1 MTGLL
6 GSTLFYADSILTP
19 AVSVLSALE
28 GVAIAT
34 PALTGHTMPIGVAIL
49 ILLFS
54 VQHHGT
60 SFVGRIFGPLIL
72 LWFLML
78 AITGIQQI
86 VLEPRILDSLNPAN
100 AVAFLNNQTAQGQ
113 LLPTIGNIVLGV
125 TGSECLYADL
135 GHFGPLPIRLSW
147 ALVTLPALALNYMGQ
162 GALLL
167 RDPSLV
173 NPRPSFFADLAAY
186 LSPTA
191 CSSDRA
197 SLTRAA
203 QVSNPF
209 YYLFPTQFLYPAVA
223 LSTIATVIASQAV
236 ISGTYSMS
244 CEAMRLGFL
253 PRMEVRHTSKSKG
266 GQIYVPTVNLLRMPP
281 PGAARSQTCR
291 TWITCVSF
299 QRLTFLLFANARAA
313 CHCRL

>member
-125 TGSECLYADL
+125 TGAECLYADL

-167 RDPSLV
+167 RDPSRV
-173 NPRPSFFADLAAY
+173 PRPPHPLNF
-186 LSPTA
+186 
-191 CSSDRA
+191 R
-197 SLTRAA
+197 
-203 QVSNPF
+203 
-209 YYLFPTQFLYPAVA
+209 
-223 LSTIATVIASQAV
+223 
-236 ISGTYSMS
+236 
-244 CEAMRLGFL
+244 
-253 PRMEVRHTSKSKG
+253 
-266 GQIYVPTVNLLRMPP
+266 
-281 PGAARSQTCR
+281 
-291 TWITCVSF
+291 
-299 QRLTFLLFANARAA
+299 
-313 CHCRL
+313 